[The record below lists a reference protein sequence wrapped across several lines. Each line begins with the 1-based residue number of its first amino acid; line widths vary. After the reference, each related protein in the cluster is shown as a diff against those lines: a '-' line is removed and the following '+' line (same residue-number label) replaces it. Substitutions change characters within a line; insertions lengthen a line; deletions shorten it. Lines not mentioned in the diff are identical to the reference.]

1 MKLLGAMLL
10 LGSAGAWGLR
20 RKRENMLPLEI
31 GRALL
36 RDLAVLRYHI
46 QICRTPL
53 PEVLTGLLR
62 PERTNS
68 WLSTATTMPM
78 AAILKIRSMSIFH
91 SKTRITRPAPARQRP
106 VPTDQGLVRVLG
118 YGRVEAGGAVRR
130 VPASGGPAAQAGF
143 GPQVP
148 GQLLSCFL
156 HGPGEGLVSR
166 REQRPDRGQ
175 QPVQGWRQ
183 VERLP

>member
-53 PEVLTGLLR
+53 PEVLTGLLPDGLGQAWFWAPLAER
-62 PERTNS
+62 LRREGACLPEC
-68 WLSTATTMPM
+68 WQETAQNLPPPLDRLLAPIGPLLPAGDETFSRAVEETREELTGYLR
-78 AAILKIRSMSIFH
+78 AETARQASQG
-91 SKTRITRPAPARQRP
+91 RITMALCLAGA
-106 VPTDQGLVRVLG
+106 GLVILVL
-118 YGRVEAGGAVRR
+118 
-130 VPASGGPAAQAGF
+130 
-143 GPQVP
+143 
-148 GQLLSCFL
+148 L
-156 HGPGEGLVSR
+156 
-166 REQRPDRGQ
+166 
-175 QPVQGWRQ
+175 
-183 VERLP
+183 